1 MFRVALWLARGG
13 VRVGGSRPHTVR
25 FPELS
30 LFTVRG
36 VIHGSWCD
44 LSRVAP
50 WSLPLAVLPNGS
62 SVGTESSSLLSPL
75 ACTPLRCARYHGLR
89 TMPVDTRRISYA
101 ADTQAAGIQ
110 PSSSEGT
117 GCLDVK

>member
-44 LSRVAP
+44 WVATKS
-50 WSLPLAVLPNGS
+50 WSLPFAVLLTGLCA
-62 SVGTESSSLLSPL
+62 GIESAHHIFVTARVHS
-75 ACTPLRCARYHGLR
+75 APLRALR
-89 TMPVDTRRISYA
+89 AMPVDTRKTTYA
-101 ADTQAAGIQ
+101 SGWGTQPASRYACVSGARPPFI
-110 PSSSEGT
+110 P
-117 GCLDVK
+117 K